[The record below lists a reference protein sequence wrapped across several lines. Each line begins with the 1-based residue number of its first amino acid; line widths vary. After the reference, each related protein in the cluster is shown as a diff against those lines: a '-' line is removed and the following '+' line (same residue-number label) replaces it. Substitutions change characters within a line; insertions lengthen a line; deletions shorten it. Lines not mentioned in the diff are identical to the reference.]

1 MYFYIFLLLSYNLL
15 GRQNDVKEGELD
27 LKSEN
32 EGPRFSSQELCNVN
46 NFLIFSE
53 FSLLSTFFGE
63 DLKSLWNHFI
73 EYWYKTNTELLLV
86 VLKYK

>member
-1 MYFYIFLLLSYNLL
+1 MRGPDFP
-15 GRQNDVKEGELD
+15 
-27 LKSEN
+27 LKS
-32 EGPRFSSQELCNVN
+32 CVNVN
-46 NFLIFSE
+46 NFLNFSE
-53 FSLLSTFFGE
+53 LSLLSTFFGE